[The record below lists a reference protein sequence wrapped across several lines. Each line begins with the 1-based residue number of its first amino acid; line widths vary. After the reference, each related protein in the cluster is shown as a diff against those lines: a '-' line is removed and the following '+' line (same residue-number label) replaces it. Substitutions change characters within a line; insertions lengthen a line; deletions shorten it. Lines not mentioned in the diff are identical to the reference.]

1 VSDALLCA
9 CGIMLLALLLAVA
22 ELVRRRACAEK
33 PAPTPR
39 PEHHLHQI

>member
-9 CGIMLLALLLAVA
+9 CGIMLLAAA
-22 ELVRRRACAEK
+22 ELLRRRARAEK

-39 PEHHLHQI
+39 PEHQLHQI